1 MGLVEETG
9 SLFAMSPD
17 RFPLVVFRDSADTAG
32 SLRSIDPP
40 LEDSDKDFPPD
51 VDSISRIAKA
61 RKLREF
67 CKNGG
72 STDIRCLT
80 GVRKLGSDSQS
91 RLSRLLDGAPS
102 VLPPPVPHRNSN
114 QVDVDPRDDSFSP
127 DSHAPDTPLKP
138 PPARSNDS
146 GTPRL
151 DDRPNAGLVGMSGS
165 TQAFSAFALC
175 AIVVLVWM
183 SVRKFLS
190 PSSSLPP
197 QTKVSIPIPHEV
209 SDTTTKPLPELP
221 PLEPL
226 EEIMNGHGD
235 VPPEDPTPPLD
246 PAKKVLFAP
255 EALEPVVDGANDAA
269 EGEDSDKEGDATD
282 TPGKKKGIRRKR
294 GKKKKGAVTI
304 AVPAEEGEQAAE
316 LVPNGVPE
324 TPKPPSSIVLMPSTP
339 PAPVVRTLI
348 VSDQVLGKYM
358 LCVLRFSVVCLH

>member
-127 DSHAPDTPLKP
+127 DPHAPDTPLKP

-246 PAKKVLFAP
+246 PAKKVLFAH

-358 LCVLRFSVVCLH
+358 LCV